1 MARRSAR
8 RRGGR
13 GITFVQIITYFETHP
28 PRLETFLTECPAGR
42 ADLAIRD
49 VLDAISVPVP
59 AYEG

>member
-42 ADLAIRD
+42 ADLAIQG
-49 VLDAISVPVP
+49 LP
-59 AYEG
+59 AVGAARSLLT